1 MAMAGLFLNPTG
13 LPSEHPAL
21 SDSQISAQGGHVM
34 ARGGADDVTTMAGM
48 RAVRLRCCQ
57 WSREG
62 TLQCWC
68 QQVLIGCSDG
78 VVLDMV
84 VMAMLGII
92 IWAREVPRLLISLRK
107 IRKSLPWSKEPT
119 GAGPYLRL
127 QHNPHHFLFIHS
139 VPPLYSANHPCI
151 CS

>member
-1 MAMAGLFLNPTG
+1 MQSKQHRDYWAIINDFLAWKRDRSLPPRLLISVMAMAGLFLNPTS

-21 SDSQISAQGGHVM
+21 SDSQSSAQGGHVM
-34 ARGGADDVTTMAGM
+34 GRGGADDVTTMAGM
-48 RAVRLRCCQ
+48 RVMRLRCCQ

-78 VVLDMV
+78 AVLDMV

-92 IWAREVPRLLISLRK
+92 MGK
-107 IRKSLPWSKEPT
+107 GGSK
-119 GAGPYLRL
+119 ASYLT
-127 QHNPHHFLFIHS
+127 
-139 VPPLYSANHPCI
+139 
-151 CS
+151 